1 MKQIIAGDIGG
12 THCRLGLA
20 QVDARSV
27 TLRQQID
34 YPAQNFPDFETALA
48 QFIQEHAAAE
58 AIEAACFAIAGPIH
72 SQRATLT
79 NLPWTLDSQ
88 QLQQRFGILQ
98 VHLINDFA
106 ANGYA
111 LTVLDEGDY
120 HALQAGESLSGNR
133 VILGAGTGL
142 GMALL
147 ADIQGQVQV
156 RASEGGHM
164 DFAPVDEEQGELLH
178 FLRQELSRVSYEHVL
193 SGPGLLR
200 IYRYVAG
207 RRQVDTGMVHKATD
221 PAAAISHRALS
232 GEDPAAVHALELFFR
247 LYGSCAANLALVGLA
262 TGGVYLA
269 GGMAA
274 RLVEPLSQSGFVA
287 AFNNKPPMSELLQ
300 RMPIK
305 VITNPCAGL
314 LGAAW
319 YAGNIDK

>member
-12 THCRLGLA
+12 THCRLALA
-20 QVDARSV
+20 QVDACSV

-34 YPAQNFPDFETALA
+34 YPAQNFPDFETALG
-48 QFIQEHAAAE
+48 QFIQEHAAGE
-58 AIEAACFAIAGPIH
+58 TIEAACFAIAGPIR

-88 QLQQRFGILQ
+88 QLQQRFGISQ

-106 ANGYA
+106 ANGYS
-111 LTVLDEGDY
+111 LTVLGERDY
-120 HALQAGESLSGNR
+120 YEIQAGESLSGNR

-147 ADIQGQVQV
+147 ADVQGKIQV

-164 DFAPVDEEQGELLH
+164 DFAPVDEEQDELLH
-178 FLRQELSRVSYEHVL
+178 FMHQELVRVSYEHVL

-200 IYRYVAG
+200 IYRYVAS
-207 RRQVDTGMVHKATD
+207 RQQVDTGMVSKATD
-221 PAAAISHRALS
+221 PAAAISRRALS
-232 GEDPAAVHALELFFR
+232 GEDPLAAHALELFFR
-247 LYGSCAANLALVGLA
+247 LYGSCAANLALIGLA

-274 RLVEPLSQSGFVA
+274 RLVKPLGQSGFVA

-300 RMPIK
+300 NMPVK
-305 VITNPCAGL
+305 VITNPHAGL

-319 YAGNIDK
+319 YAGNR

>member
-1 MKQIIAGDIGG
+1 MKQVIAGDIGG
-12 THCRLGLA
+12 THCRLALA
-20 QVDARSV
+20 QVDVRSV
-27 TLRQQID
+27 TLRQQVD
-34 YPAQNFPDFETALA
+34 YLAQDFPDFEAALA
-48 QFIQEHAAAE
+48 QFIHEHASGE

-72 SQRATLT
+72 SHRARLT

-106 ANGYA
+106 ANGHA
-111 LTVLDEGDY
+111 LAVLSEGDY
-120 HALQAGESLSGNR
+120 HVLQTGESLSGNR

-147 ADIQGQVQV
+147 GDVQGQVQV

-164 DFAPVDEEQGELLH
+164 DFAPVDEEQDGLLH
-178 FLRQELSRVSYEHVL
+178 FLRQELSRVSYEHLL

-200 IYRYVAG
+200 IYRYVAR
-207 RRQVDTGMVHKATD
+207 RRQVDTGMVCEATD
-221 PAAAISHRALS
+221 PAAAISRRALS
-232 GEDPAAVHALELFFR
+232 GEDPAAVQALELFFR

-274 RLVEPLSQSGFVA
+274 RLVEPLSQSGFIA

-300 RMPIK
+300 RMPVR
-305 VITNPCAGL
+305 VITNPRAGL

-319 YAGNIDK
+319 YAGNR

>member
-12 THCRLGLA
+12 THCRLALG
-20 QVDARSV
+20 QVDVRRV
-27 TLRQQID
+27 ILRQRTD
-34 YPAQNFPDFETALA
+34 YPAQDFPDFETALA
-48 QFIQEHAAAE
+48 QFIQEHAEDE
-58 AIEAACFAIAGPIH
+58 AIEAACFAIAGPIR

-98 VHLINDFA
+98 VHLINDFG
-106 ANGYA
+106 ANGYSLA
-111 LTVLDEGDY
+111 VLGEQDYYELQTGD
-120 HALQAGESLSGNR
+120 SLSGNR

-147 ADIQGQVQV
+147 ADVQGKIQV

-164 DFAPVDEEQGELLH
+164 DFAPVDKEQGELLH
-178 FLRQELSRVSYEHVL
+178 FLRKELTRVSYEHVL

-200 IYRYVAG
+200 IYRYVAS
-207 RRQVDTGMVHKATD
+207 RQQVDIGMVSKATD
-221 PAAAISHRALS
+221 PAAAISRRALS
-232 GEDPAAVHALELFFR
+232 GEDPVAVQALELFFR

-274 RLVEPLSQSGFVA
+274 RLVEPLSQSGFIA

-300 RMPIK
+300 GMPVR
-305 VITNPCAGL
+305 VITNRQAGL

-319 YAGNIDK
+319 YAGNR